1 MIEVKN
7 KTIATIVLKLVQK
20 KKKNLFE
27 IDLHEAVER
36 IKGNTVFFDD
46 LELKPIVS
54 NWLILNSDKQQEAL
68 KTNPHLKKF
77 QKNITE
83 SFAEFDTTPDEFFT
97 TIHNT
102 YKK

>member
-7 KTIATIVLKLVQK
+7 KSIATIVLKLVQK

-46 LELKPIVS
+46 LEIKPIVS
-54 NWLILNSDKQQEAL
+54 NWLMLNSDKQQEAL

-77 QKNITE
+77 QKNIIE